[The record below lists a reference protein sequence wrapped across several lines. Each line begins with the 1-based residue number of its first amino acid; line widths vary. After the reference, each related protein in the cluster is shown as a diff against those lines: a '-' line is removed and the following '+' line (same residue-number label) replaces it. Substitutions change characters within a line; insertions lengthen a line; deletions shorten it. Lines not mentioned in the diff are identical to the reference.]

1 MNRTFSQK
9 PRQKQIVTLS
19 VASLATTGLPTT
31 VRSGF
36 EPESTHKPSDDI
48 DHMIMA
54 WVALP
59 IKLSDLLKNI

>member
-1 MNRTFSQK
+1 MNITFSPQ
-9 PRQKQIVTLS
+9 PRPKEIVTLS

-36 EPESTHKPSDDI
+36 KPESTHEPSDDN
-48 DHMIMA
+48 DHMILA